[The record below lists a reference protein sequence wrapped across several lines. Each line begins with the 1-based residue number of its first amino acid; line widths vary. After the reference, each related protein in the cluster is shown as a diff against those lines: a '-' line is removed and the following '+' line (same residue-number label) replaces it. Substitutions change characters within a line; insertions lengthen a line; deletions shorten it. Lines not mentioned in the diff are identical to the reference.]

1 MTRIFL
7 RIYGGIIAA
16 LLLVV
21 LLALGAMQGTNYFRA
36 MQYRAD
42 ISRGTVEM
50 VARALAS
57 CPVKE
62 LKQCILYQQSLLG
75 ASVRVFPLE
84 DLTLTKNEKVRLQ
97 GGQFIAKAVPQKNY
111 ESYYQAVDDGA
122 RNLYLRIDIALLSQQ
137 LAGATAI
144 LVRDHLAG
152 FEENLWQEKLEELS
166 LGFEYNLSL
175 ASFDQL
181 VLGDRQ
187 KAALR
192 NEQPVVIISAAGV
205 SASVVTSMPNQSRL
219 LVMGPVT
226 QFDAYPL
233 GAMALIIVVG
243 ISFLG
248 FVAYSLVRPLELR
261 LRQLQRAAKRIRKG
275 DLDARA
281 EVDSVDAIGQ
291 LSEAF
296 NGMAEHI
303 QRLLAN
309 QRELTSAVSH
319 ELRTPVA
326 RLRFGLEMI
335 KDAEGEDDLNRYLR
349 SLDKDIEEL
358 DGLVDEILTYAR
370 LEEGSPVLN
379 FKMIDVDLII
389 QQIQKDLDSAANRA
403 QVKLIHVPENLPYK
417 HRIVEGEERY
427 IHRVIQNLVGN
438 AIRYAQSQVYIS
450 FIVDGVNCRVDV
462 EDDGPG
468 IPEREWEHVFT
479 PFARLD
485 TSRNRSSGGYGLGLS
500 IVQRIAFWHK
510 GTVHVGKSRFGGA
523 KFYIE
528 WPRRQASNDDN
539 VAEPESLGDV
549 ENF

>member
-21 LLALGAMQGTNYFRA
+21 VLSYGAMEATNYFRA

-42 ISRGTVEM
+42 ISSGTISL
-50 VARALAS
+50 VADALAA
-57 CPVKE
+57 CPE
-62 LKQCILYQQSLLG
+62 GQLAQCVSTYEGLLG
-75 ASVRVFPLE
+75 APIAHFTLE
-84 DLTLTKNEKVRLQ
+84 KLELTNNENARLQ
-97 GGQFIAKAVPQKNY
+97 RGQLVVKAMPEGNAEFY
-111 ESYYQAVDDGA
+111 FQAIDA
-122 RNLYLRIDIALLSQQ
+122 SNNRYLRIQMSHFSQQ
-137 LAGATAI
+137 FAEATAVLI
-144 LVRDHLAG
+144 RDHLTQHKPDRWPGLIEQLKSKVVYGVSLQPLQQAVLG
-152 FEENLWQEKLEELS
+152 PRQLSTINNDQPVVTINPNGATLEVFAS
-166 LGFEYNLSL
+166 LPGGRDL
-175 ASFDQL
+175 L
-181 VLGDRQ
+181 VLGPIR
-187 KAALR
+187 
-192 NEQPVVIISAAGV
+192 
-205 SASVVTSMPNQSRL
+205 
-219 LVMGPVT
+219 
-226 QFDAYPL
+226 QFDAYPM
-233 GAMALIIVVG
+233 GAIALLLAVG
-243 ISFLG
+243 GSFLG
-248 FVAYSLVRPLELR
+248 FVAYRLVRPLELR
-261 LRQLQRAAKRIRKG
+261 LRQLQRAAKRIKKG

-281 EVDSVDAIGQ
+281 DVDSVDAIGQ

-389 QQIQKDLDSAANRA
+389 QQIQKDLDSAAIRA

-438 AIRYAQSQVYIS
+438 AIRYAQGQVHIS
-450 FIVDGVNCRVDV
+450 FVVDGVNCRVDV

-500 IVQRIAFWHK
+500 IVQRIAFWHQ
-510 GTVHVGKSRFGGA
+510 GTVNVGKSRLGGA

-528 WPRRQASNDDN
+528 WPRKQASNDAD
-539 VAEPESLGDV
+539 VSAIDALDDV
-549 ENF
+549 ENL

>member
-21 LLALGAMQGTNYFRA
+21 LLSYGAMGGANYFRA
-36 MQYRAD
+36 MQYQAGLSGGTIGLVADALATCDSIQMQACVLSFEKLLGVPLAAISLAGKEVTNNERTRLQRGQLIVKPAPQKGSQRYYRAIDASQDLYLQAD
-42 ISRGTVEM
+42 I
-50 VARALAS
+50 
-57 CPVKE
+57 
-62 LKQCILYQQSLLG
+62 QH
-75 ASVRVFPLE
+75 
-84 DLTLTKNEKVRLQ
+84 
-97 GGQFIAKAVPQKNY
+97 
-111 ESYYQAVDDGA
+111 
-122 RNLYLRIDIALLSQQ
+122 LSQQ

-144 LVRDHLAG
+144 LVRDRLTGQEEGRWQSLLAALQPSFSYG
-152 FEENLWQEKLEELS
+152 LRLVPPGQISLDEK
-166 LGFEYNLSL
+166 
-175 ASFDQL
+175 
-181 VLGDRQ
+181 Q
-187 KAALR
+187 KAAVV
-192 NEQPVVIISAAGV
+192 NGDPAVIINPEEV
-205 SASVVTSMPNQSRL
+205 SVLVVASMPGARRL
-219 LVMGPVT
+219 LVVGPIT
-226 QFDAYPL
+226 QFDAYPV
-233 GAMALIIVVG
+233 GAIVLVMLIGV
-243 ISFLG
+243 SFLG
-248 FVAYSLVRPLELR
+248 LVAYRLVRPLELR
-261 LRQLQRAAKRIRKG
+261 LRQLQRAAKRIKKG

-335 KDAEGEDDLNRYLR
+335 KDAEGEEDLNRYLR

-389 QQIQKDLDSAANRA
+389 QQIQKDLDSAAIRA

-438 AIRYAQSQVYIS
+438 AIRYAQSQVHIS
-450 FIVDGVNCRVDV
+450 FVVDGVNCRVDV

-485 TSRNRSSGGYGLGLS
+485 TSRNRASGGYGLGLS

-510 GTVHVGKSRFGGA
+510 GSVNVGKSRFGGA

-528 WPRRQASNDDN
+528 WPRRQASNDED
-539 VAEPESLGDV
+539 VSEPGDYGEVESL
-549 ENF
+549 